1 MTEKQKAEIV
11 RMRGDGVSYKQISD
25 VLSLSV
31 NTIKSYC
38 KRNNILKT
46 DSEKAL
52 YASCLQCGK
61 PVIQKEKTK
70 RRKFCSDVCRRKWWN
85 AHPEQVNRKAL
96 YKNRCECCGKEFEAY
111 GNNHRKYCSHECYIN
126 ARFKGGALDG

>member
-1 MTEKQKAEIV
+1 MTEKQKAEIA
-11 RMRGDGVSYKQISD
+11 RMRSDGVSYKQISD

-46 DSEKAL
+46 DSEKSL
-52 YASCLQCGK
+52 YASCLQCGN

-85 AHPEQVNRKAL
+85 AHPEQVNRKAASAAGRSL
-96 YKNRCECCGKEFEAY
+96 KPTEITTENIAPM
-111 GNNHRKYCSHECYIN
+111 N
-126 ARFKGGALDG
+126 AT